1 MDCISAICA
10 GVAGNVVPA
19 HAPYAHGVV
28 AQDVGDVDG
37 DAVVV
42 LAKVLGDGEPV
53 GGHGRVAVEPGVE
66 PDVAVQLVLALEGGV
81 GYAVDADQLGC
92 HALPD
97 LGVVVR
103 RAEYGEPGVGVE
115 VDEAGADYEAGRVDG
130 AGDVDIRQLAAPD
143 GDSLAVDDDGGVEA
157 GASASVDYQA
167 VLDQQV
173 GHATYSL
180 LNVVYLTRY
189 PWPAS
194 VLTVSHICQY
204 R

>member
-1 MDCISAICA
+1 M
-10 GVAGNVVPA
+10 
-19 HAPYAHGVV
+19 
-28 AQDVGDVDG
+28 
-37 DAVVV
+37 
-42 LAKVLGDGEPV
+42 
-53 GGHGRVAVEPGVE
+53 
-66 PDVAVQLVLALEGGV
+66 QLVLGLEWGV
-81 GYAVDADQLGC
+81 GYAVNADQLGR

-97 LGVVVR
+97 LRVVVG
-103 RAEYGEPGVGVE
+103 RAEYGEPRVGVE

-130 AGDVDIRQLAAPD
+130 AGGVDLRQLAAPD

-157 GASASVDYQA
+157 GASASVDHQA
-167 VLDQQV
+167 VLDQKV
-173 GHATYSL
+173 CHATYSL